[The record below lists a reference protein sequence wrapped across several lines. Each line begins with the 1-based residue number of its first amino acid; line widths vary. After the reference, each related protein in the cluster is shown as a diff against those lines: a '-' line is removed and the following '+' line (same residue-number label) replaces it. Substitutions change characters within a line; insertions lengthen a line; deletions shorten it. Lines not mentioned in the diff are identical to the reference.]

1 MTIVSER
8 SDRRTVVASPSRSLR
23 YLPATALAVDA
34 GLLAVAALVAVLGRK
49 YLDFFSTSADLS
61 ANVGPAAPFIAVGWL
76 GMLYVVD
83 AYRPDVFGAGADEF
97 KRVLNGSMY
106 AAAAIGVG
114 CYLTKTLLSRGF
126 FVLLFVVGVP
136 ALLAGR
142 AGLRVLLHRA
152 RRRGSLL
159 QRVVIVGGPAHVDE
173 IAAVLHRET
182 QLGYEVVGALIPGG
196 RTGQRTGSGI
206 PVLGDASD
214 PRAVGAV
221 EGLDV
226 LFFTGGS
233 DRKASDLREIVWELE
248 QRSIQLVM
256 APSITDMSSE
266 RVRIRPVG
274 GLPLIHMEAPRWVY
288 ASRWAKRTFDV
299 LVTSA
304 LVAVLLPV
312 FAVIALR
319 VKLHDGGPVLFR
331 QIRVGRGGA
340 EFPCLKFRTMV
351 VDAEEWLPDLH
362 EEVGHVEG
370 LFKMKDDPRITKPG
384 RWLRRFSLDELPQ
397 LLNVLRGEMSLVGP
411 RPPLPAEVENYDTG
425 TERRL
430 HVRPGVTGLWQVSGR
445 SDLSWDEAVRLDLY
459 YIDNWSMLQDV
470 SILART
476 VGAVLSSRG
485 AY

>member
-142 AGLRVLLHRA
+142 AALRVLLHRA

-182 QLGYEVVGALIPGG
+182 QLGYEVVGALVPGG

-206 PVLGDASD
+206 PVLGNASD

-274 GLPLIHMEAPRWVY
+274 GLPLVHLEAPRWAY
-288 ASRWAKRTFDV
+288 ATRWAKRTFDV
-299 LVTSA
+299 VGSGLLILVSSPLLIVAA
-304 LVAVLLPV
+304 LQ
-312 FAVIALR
+312 
-319 VKLHDGGPVLFR
+319 VKLHDGGSVFFR
-331 QIRVGRGGA
+331 QTRVGRDGR
-340 EFPCLKFRTMV
+340 EFGCLKFRTMV
-351 VDAEEWLPDLH
+351 MDAESMVADLQA
-362 EEVGHVEG
+362 EQGADAL
-370 LFKMKDDPRITKPG
+370 LFKMKDDPRITRPG
-384 RWLRRFSLDELPQ
+384 RWLRRFSVDELPQ
-397 LLNVLRGEMSLVGP
+397 LFNVFFGDMSLVGP
-411 RPPLPAEVENYDTG
+411 RPQVPREVALYDDALR
-425 TERRL
+425 RRL
-430 HVRPGVTGLWQVSGR
+430 NVRPGMTGLWQVSGR
-445 SDLSWDEAVRLDLY
+445 NDLSVEDSVRLDLY